1 MGDKVKVSFFRSV
14 IELNNISLDLKIG
27 SVEELENMLSKQYG
41 YNVLVVNNIA
51 SAFRLTLSAIETK
64 RGDKIICSI
73 NSYPEIPQAIRS
85 FDSEPLFNDISLEN
99 YCIDIELVN
108 KQLKENN
115 NKKLNA
121 AIISHFNGTIVD
133 IDQTLEIAK
142 DKKVTVIEDFSDIT
156 LDRDVKIKGDIA
168 IFSLNHRLNSVLK
181 GSFVVFKDSEVYK
194 RAKILRSCG
203 KVYNNKTLPY
213 IYDVVDIGYDYN
225 MSELDAS
232 IFLKNRFFV
241 SRKRDEIAKLYNE
254 YLKELD
260 AISLPRDKDKMI
272 FYNIEIKRNRDF
284 FARGVL
290 QRGVEVGLFNIP
302 LNFTTYYKNKYGFK
316 VTAFK
321 NALLAYQR
329 VLTLPCY
336 DAMSK
341 EEAMYVIDVVKEVAS
356 CHV

>member
-1 MGDKVKVSFFRSV
+1 VKVSFFRSA
-14 IELNNISLDLKIG
+14 IELNNLSIDSKIG
-27 SVEELENMLSKQYG
+27 NVEELENKLSEQYG
-41 YNVLVVNNIA
+41 NNVLVVNNIA

-64 RGDKIICSI
+64 RGDKIICSV

-85 FDSEPLFNDISLEN
+85 FDSEPLFNDISLEH
-99 YCIDIELVN
+99 YCIDIESVN

-121 AIISHFNGTIVD
+121 AIISHFNGVIVN
-133 IDQTLEIAK
+133 IDQILEIAK
-142 DKKVTVIEDFSDIT
+142 DKKVTLIEDFSDVS

-168 IFSLNHRLNSVLK
+168 IFSLNYRLDNLLK
-181 GSFVVFKDSEVYK
+181 GAFIVFKNNDIYE
-194 RAKILRSCG
+194 RAKVLRSCG
-203 KVYNNKTLPY
+203 KVYSNKSLPY
-213 IYDVVDIGYDYN
+213 LYDIIDIGYDYN
-225 MSELDAS
+225 MSEFDAS
-232 IFLKNRFFV
+232 IFLKNRFFINK
-241 SRKRDEIAKLYNE
+241 KREKIIRLYNE
-254 YLKELD
+254 NLKGLD
-260 AISLPRDKDKMI
+260 AISLPKQNDKII

-336 DAMSK
+336 DAMN
-341 EEAMYVIDVVKEVAS
+341 EDEVMYVIDVIKEVAS
-356 CHV
+356 KHV